1 MSPDATVISA
11 LDATCRAQHSVITAA
26 EASAEVAAEELPV
39 FTEQN
44 VHVNGD
50 LRVAIM
56 LPVACRPVRRLLSVS
71 LCLCLSASPSASF
84 SDLRLKAAVLCVL
97 QIAARYLVIALAQTA
112 LGRLA
117 QRWADASDAAA
128 LRASILEAL
137 RPWSAMPAPRIRKD
151 NGRAIFQ
158 LCAALASSAATPPSE
173 CRTTTPPS
181 TFALILT
188 RIVR

>member
-56 LPVACRPVRRLLSVS
+56 LPVACRPVRRLLCLCLSLSLCLSVS
-71 LCLCLSASPSASF
+71 LPRPPLCLLCLCLSVRPS
-84 SDLRLKAAVLCVL
+84 
-97 QIAARYLVIALAQTA
+97 
-112 LGRLA
+112 
-117 QRWADASDAAA
+117 
-128 LRASILEAL
+128 
-137 RPWSAMPAPRIRKD
+137 
-151 NGRAIFQ
+151 
-158 LCAALASSAATPPSE
+158 
-173 CRTTTPPS
+173 
-181 TFALILT
+181 LI
-188 RIVR
+188 

>member
-11 LDATCRAQHSVITAA
+11 LDATCRAQHSVIAAA
-26 EASAEVAAEELPV
+26 EASAEVAADELPV

-56 LPVACRPVRRLLSVS
+56 LPVACRPVRRLL
-71 LCLCLSASPSASF
+71 CLCLSLPLCPSF
-84 SDLRLKAAVLCVL
+84 SGLRLKAAVLRLL
-97 QIAARYLVIALAQTA
+97 QIAARYLAIALAQTA

-173 CRTTTPPS
+173 RRTTTPPS
-181 TFALILT
+181 AF
-188 RIVR
+188 